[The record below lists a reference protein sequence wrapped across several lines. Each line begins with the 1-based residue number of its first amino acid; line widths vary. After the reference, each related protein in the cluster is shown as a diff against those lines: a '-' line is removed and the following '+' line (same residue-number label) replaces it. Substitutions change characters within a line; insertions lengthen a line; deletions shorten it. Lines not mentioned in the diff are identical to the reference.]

1 MYHGFLEAEGD
12 TVFSESQCQM
22 SNVVERS
29 YNMNCALDYW
39 FLHCGSLGKT
49 LSMKW
54 CNKILIGLGRSED
67 KVKKWGKHE
76 QLTH

>member
-1 MYHGFLEAEGD
+1 
-12 TVFSESQCQM
+12 
-22 SNVVERS
+22 
-29 YNMNCALDYW
+29 MNCALDYW